1 VKPVPKVV
9 GADFELG
16 NFILGL
22 ESPRGTGA
30 EASRALLRAVV
41 GVAAGGNHQPSLW
54 QAGVQATTSFATAS
68 AASAS
73 AASASAWN
81 LQDWGRKF
89 LRENGGSIY
98 VDLDHLE
105 LCTPETISAYD
116 HGAVYR
122 AMLRFARRAQVAAGA
137 ELPDGQSLQVLV
149 NNSDGRSHSY
159 GSHWSFLLN
168 RDTWRHVTGD
178 KPHHLAFLATHQ
190 LSSMIFTGQGKV
202 GAENGRPAVDFQ
214 LSQRADFVEA
224 LTGLQTTFRRPL
236 VNTRDESL
244 ADEAGDLARLH
255 VIWFDAGLCPIATL
269 LKVGT
274 MQIVLALL
282 EDGVLDASI
291 AIDDPVA
298 AAVCFSHDPTLE
310 AAVPLV
316 DGRTATA
323 LALQQSVFAC
333 ARHHFDRHGL
343 PTVPR
348 AGELLELWEA
358 VLAQLEARD
367 WDALA
372 PRLDW
377 VLKRT
382 LLARA
387 RERAGV
393 DWDAPEL
400 RHLDQIYGS
409 LDPDEGLFLQCER
422 AGLVEQAF
430 DEERIAHFECNPP
443 EDTRA
448 WTRAMVLR
456 HFDEHE
462 IVEVDWDRVELE
474 LRDDDG
480 LGLRRFVLA
489 LPDPVGFTRADGAEA
504 IEVRQPI

>member
-1 VKPVPKVV
+1 V
-9 GADFELG
+9 
-16 NFILGL
+16 
-22 ESPRGTGA
+22 
-30 EASRALLRAVV
+30 
-41 GVAAGGNHQPSLW
+41 
-54 QAGVQATTSFATAS
+54 
-68 AASAS
+68 
-73 AASASAWN
+73 
-81 LQDWGRKF
+81 QDWGRKF

-116 HGAVYR
+116 HGAAYR

-244 ADEAGDLARLH
+244 TDEAGDLARLH

-282 EDGVLDASI
+282 EDGVLDASV

-298 AAVCFSHDPTLE
+298 AAVRFSHDPTLE
-310 AAVPLV
+310 ATVSLV
-316 DGRTATA
+316 DGRSATA
-323 LALQQSVFAC
+323 LALQRSVLEC
-333 ARHHFDRHGL
+333 ARRHFDGNGL

-348 AGELLELWEA
+348 AGELLELWET
-358 VLAQLEARD
+358 VLGQLEARD

-393 DWDAPEL
+393 DWNAPEL

-409 LDPDEGLFLQCER
+409 LDPDEGLFFQFER
-422 AGLVEQAF
+422 AGFVEQAF
-430 DEERIAHFECNPP
+430 DEERIAHFEREPP

-462 IVEVDWDRVELE
+462 IVEVDWDRVQVEV
-474 LRDDDG
+474 RDEDG
-480 LGLRRFVLA
+480 RGRRVLLA
-489 LPDPVGFTRADGAEA
+489 LPDPVGFTRADGPEA
-504 IEVRQPI
+504 ITRRRSFGRALGRPQGRAMGQP